1 MPRQKKS
8 SSPGGSQRQ
17 LRVGETVRHAVAEI
31 LSQGE
36 VHDPD
41 LEGHIITVPEVR
53 MSPDLKLATVYV
65 MPLGGRD
72 TDAVI
77 AALERNKKFLRGEI
91 AHRVNLKF
99 APDIRFRVDERFD
112 DGRAHRETT
121 ADTCGA
127 ARPCTRFGRRVMT
140 VMTTNSVIDAKD
152 ADARDAERDAFAGPR
167 TDDARR
173 TNNDPRQ
180 KQGKQNQQ
188 PRRDKRDVHGWV
200 VLDKPIGMTSTQAV
214 AVLKRLFQAKRA
226 GHAGTLDPLASGGL
240 PIALGEATKTVPF
253 VMDGRKRYR
262 FTVSWGEERDTD
274 DTEGRPVRTSESRP
288 TADSIRQLLPRFTG
302 VIEQI
307 PPQYSAI
314 KVQGERAYDLA
325 RDGETVE
332 LKPRPVEIHEL
343 TLVEHGDNG
352 QSVFEAECGK
362 GTYVRALAR
371 DMGRI
376 LGCFGHICALRRT
389 LVGPFTERDM
399 IPLEQL
405 EALCN
410 RAASG
415 EGSLA
420 DALLPVETALDD
432 IPALAVTR
440 ADAARLHRG
449 QAVLLRGRDAPNTSG
464 TVYVTVAGRLLA
476 LAEIGNGELIP
487 KRVFNLNGLTASPA
501 RNNESN

>member
-1 MPRQKKS
+1 
-8 SSPGGSQRQ
+8 
-17 LRVGETVRHAVAEI
+17 
-31 LSQGE
+31 
-36 VHDPD
+36 
-41 LEGHIITVPEVR
+41 
-53 MSPDLKLATVYV
+53 
-65 MPLGGRD
+65 
-72 TDAVI
+72 
-77 AALERNKKFLRGEI
+77 
-91 AHRVNLKF
+91 
-99 APDIRFRVDERFD
+99 
-112 DGRAHRETT
+112 
-121 ADTCGA
+121 
-127 ARPCTRFGRRVMT
+127 
-140 VMTTNSVIDAKD
+140 
-152 ADARDAERDAFAGPR
+152 
-167 TDDARR
+167 
-173 TNNDPRQ
+173 
-180 KQGKQNQQ
+180 
-188 PRRDKRDVHGWV
+188 
-200 VLDKPIGMTSTQAV
+200 
-214 AVLKRLFQAKRA
+214 
-226 GHAGTLDPLASGGL
+226 
-240 PIALGEATKTVPF
+240 

-262 FTVSWGEERDTD
+262 FTVAWGEERDTD
-274 DTEGRPVRTSESRP
+274 DTEGRVTRTSELRP
-288 TADSIRQLLPRFTG
+288 SADAVRALLPRFTG
-302 VIEQI
+302 LIEQT

-343 TLVEHGDNG
+343 SLVEHGENG

-371 DMGRI
+371 DIGRI

-389 LVGPFTERDM
+389 LVGPFR
-399 IPLEQL
+399 

-449 QAVLLRGRDAPNTSG
+449 QAVLLRGRDAPNSSG

-487 KRVFNLNGLTASPA
+487 KRVFNLTGLTASSD
-501 RNNESN
+501 RNNDERV